1 MTDITANTQA
11 DTTEEKGKAAKDG
24 ILSALKKASRS
35 FWAYT
40 EVTGEADTKSFKG
53 LL

>member
-1 MTDITANTQA
+1 MNSITANTPVETTKEQA
-11 DTTEEKGKAAKDG
+11 ETAKDG

-40 EVTGEADTKSFKG
+40 EETGEADTKPFEG